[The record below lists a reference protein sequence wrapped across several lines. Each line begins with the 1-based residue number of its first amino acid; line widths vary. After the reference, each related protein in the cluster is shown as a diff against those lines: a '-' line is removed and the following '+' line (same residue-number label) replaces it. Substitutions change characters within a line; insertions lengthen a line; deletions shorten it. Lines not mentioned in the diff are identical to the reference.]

1 MDIKK
6 IKYGCPIVINYIS
19 DNDEEITLKSEEKPR
34 PEMEKA
40 FDRLAWQIMQI
51 DGKKCSKDIN
61 IAVNELNIK
70 YKKGYIE
77 AYSVKGY
84 IAVNDMLY
92 TPAIAIGGIPNGG
105 DTPIDK
111 MVQDILKE
119 AEMFVS
125 GQRAQMKLFPTNT
138 ASVESGERYRE
149 EDE

>member
-70 YKKGYIE
+70 YKKDI
-77 AYSVKGY
+77 SKPTVSK
-84 IAVNDMLY
+84 
-92 TPAIAIGGIPNGG
+92 
-105 DTPIDK
+105 
-111 MVQDILKE
+111 DILR
-119 AEMFVS
+119 S
-125 GQRAQMKLFPTNT
+125 TICSILRPLP
-138 ASVESGERYRE
+138 
-149 EDE
+149 

>member
-1 MDIKK
+1 MKIKK

-19 DNDEEITLKSEEKPR
+19 DNEEEITLKSEEKPR
-34 PEMEKA
+34 PELEKA

-51 DGKKCSKDIN
+51 DGKKCSNDIN

-84 IAVNDMLY
+84 ITVNDMLY

-105 DTPIDK
+105 DTPIDQ

-125 GQRAQMKLFPTNT
+125 GQRAQMKLFTNT
-138 ASVESGERYRE
+138 ANADIEERYQE
-149 EDE
+149 EKDE

>member
-34 PEMEKA
+34 PEMVKA

-51 DGKKCSKDIN
+51 DGKKCSNDIN

-84 IAVNDMLY
+84 ITVNDMLY

-111 MVQDILKE
+111 MVQDIRKE

>member
-34 PEMEKA
+34 PEMVKA

-51 DGKKCSKDIN
+51 DGKKCSNDIN

-84 IAVNDMLY
+84 ITVNDMLY

-105 DTPIDK
+105 DTPIDQ

-125 GQRAQMKLFPTNT
+125 GQRAQMKLFPNT
-138 ASVESGERYRE
+138 GSVESGERYQE
-149 EDE
+149 EKDE

>member
-40 FDRLAWQIMQI
+40 FERLAWQIMQI

-84 IAVNDMLY
+84 ITVNDMLY
-92 TPAIAIGGIPNGG
+92 TPAIAIGSIPNGG

-125 GQRAQMKLFPTNT
+125 GQRAQMKLFPSTTNLDT
-138 ASVESGERYRE
+138 EERYQE
-149 EDE
+149 GEDE